1 MLRQFV
7 IVESHEFSESLSLL
21 NEVNKAIEDITDGTF
36 NPLNVE
42 ELQKRIDI
50 KNNSDLMK
58 IISEYRNKNL
68 DNELKE
74 KINIIFASMKKL
86 SKNFLIIKGIKSDLL
101 DNLLEN
107 KQKLDDNDIYSI
119 YPVIIAE
126 ESGKDNKK
134 IFLKIYDASTVDF
147 REFWFCYFL
156 MKDIPLNCMNM
167 FNCGM
172 DEEQEKKEIHLK
184 SVLGDWKEI
193 KFSTLSKEAWEKIY
207 NVYKKDVNNKTYKK
221 NEDKLTYIEFI
232 KEIKLANLNNKNFIF
247 ILFIMIVLILICLYV
262 FFQCKDEEIN
272 MKNI

>member
-1 MLRQFV
+1 M

-172 DEEQEKKEIHLK
+172 DEE
-184 SVLGDWKEI
+184 
-193 KFSTLSKEAWEKIY
+193 
-207 NVYKKDVNNKTYKK
+207 
-221 NEDKLTYIEFI
+221 
-232 KEIKLANLNNKNFIF
+232 
-247 ILFIMIVLILICLYV
+247 
-262 FFQCKDEEIN
+262 
-272 MKNI
+272 